1 MLRSAL
7 ALRMSRLQWKLKPET
22 LPPTRGHRTEL
33 SSFKAPL
40 LRELRS
46 FCLSGGLLE
55 ELTHTIDFIRPDLGS
70 PTVSSLYP
78 ESVC

>member
-1 MLRSAL
+1 
-7 ALRMSRLQWKLKPET
+7 MSRLQWKLKPET
-22 LPPTRGHRTEL
+22 LPPIRGDRTEL

-46 FCLSGGLLE
+46 LRSFCFPGGLLE

-70 PTVSSLYP
+70 PNVSSLYP